1 MQPRSRAEIP
11 QQTVLVARAAF
22 PQGSVAMSARDELG
36 AVFTDEQFAAAFGVR
51 GAPAESPGA
60 LALVT
65 ALQYVENLTDRQA
78 AQMVARAIDWKYAL
92 GLELTDPGFNSS
104 VLSKFRS
111 RLVTHGLEEQVFA
124 TMLTVLVDK
133 DLVRAGGRQRT
144 DSTHVIS
151 AVRDLNRL
159 ELAGESVRACLEALT
174 VAAPSWLASVIDVA
188 EWSHRYGPRVD
199 SWRLPATAGKRDRLA
214 TVYGTDVVALLRA
227 VFTPTAPV
235 WLQELPAVQTLRLV
249 LVQNY
254 YITTDGRG
262 REVIRRREADTDG
275 LPPARS
281 RITSPYDTDARW
293 AAKGEDLFWNGF
305 KVHLSE
311 TCDEDAEPDA
321 PADQGEQTPDNPA
334 RLPAPN
340 LITNVATTTAT
351 TPDVKA
357 TTPIHHQLHDHHVL
371 PAEHYLDSGYPSA
384 DTITTAS
391 QTFGV
396 TLVTPALLDQSAQAR
411 AGTGF
416 DKTAFTI
423 DFDTRQVTCP
433 QGSSS
438 ANWSPTNQRGTDVIV
453 VKFATDTCR
462 TCPVRSQCTTAKRGG
477 RQLTFYPR
485 DLHHALA
492 QTRTQQSTKDWQHKY
507 KLRAGVEG
515 TIHQAITITGIR
527 HARYRGI
534 AKTHLQHVFSA
545 IALNLIRL
553 HAWWTGNPLQHS
565 RTSRLERLHL
575 ALAA

>member
-1 MQPRSRAEIP
+1 MQPRSRVEIP
-11 QQTVLVARAAF
+11 TQTVLVARAAF

-36 AVFTDEQFAAAFGVR
+36 EAFRDEQFAAAFGMR

-92 GLELTDPGFNSS
+92 GLELTDAGFDPS
-104 VLSKFRS
+104 VLSKFRT
-111 RLVTHGLEEQVFA
+111 RLVACGLEEQLFA

-133 DLVRAGGRQRT
+133 GLVRAGGKQRT

-174 VAAPSWLASVIDVA
+174 VAAPSWLAQVIDVA
-188 EWSHRYGPRVD
+188 EWAHRYGPRVD
-199 SWRLPATAGKRDRLA
+199 SWRLPASAAKRERLA
-214 TVYGTDVVALLRA
+214 TVYGADAVALLRA
-227 VFTPTAPV
+227 VFAATAPA
-235 WLQELPAVQTLRLV
+235 WLRELPAVQTLRIV

-254 YITTDGRG
+254 HLTTDGRG
-262 REVIRRREADTDG
+262 REVVRRREADTDG

-293 AAKGEDLFWNGF
+293 AAKGDDLFWNGF

-311 TCDEDAEPDA
+311 TCDDDDDPHPRAGRDEHAEPDGRPA
-321 PADQGEQTPDNPA
+321 PT
-334 RLPAPN
+334 PN
-340 LITNVATTTAT
+340 LITNVATCPST

-357 TTPIHHQLHDHHVL
+357 TTPIHHQLHDHRVL
-371 PAEHYLDSGYPSA
+371 PGEHYLDSGYPSA
-384 DTITTAS
+384 DTITIAA

-396 TLVTPALLDQSAQAR
+396 TLVTPALLDQSPQAR

-416 DKTAFTI
+416 DKTTFAV

-433 QGSSS
+433 QGNSS
-438 ANWSPTNQRGTDVIV
+438 ANWSPTTQRGTEVIV

-462 TCPVRSQCTTAKRGG
+462 TCPVRAQCTTAKRGG

-492 QTRTQQSTKDWQHKY
+492 TAREQQSTDSWQDKY

-515 TIHQAITITGIR
+515 TIHQATTITGIR
-527 HARYRGI
+527 HARYRGL

-553 HAWWTGNPLQHS
+553 HAWWTGNPLQHR
-565 RTSRLERLHL
+565 RTSRLERLNL

>member
-1 MQPRSRAEIP
+1 M
-11 QQTVLVARAAF
+11 
-22 PQGSVAMSARDELG
+22 
-36 AVFTDEQFAAAFGVR
+36 
-51 GAPAESPGA
+51 
-60 LALVT
+60 
-65 ALQYVENLTDRQA
+65 ENLTDRQA
-78 AQMVARAIDWKYAL
+78 AQMLARAIDWKYAL
-92 GLELTDPGFNSS
+92 SLELTDPGFDPS
-104 VLSKFRS
+104 VLSKFRT
-111 RLVTHGLEEQVFA
+111 RLVEHGLEEQVFV

-133 DLVRAGGRQRT
+133 GLVGAGGKQRT
-144 DSTHVIS
+144 DSTQVIS

-174 VAAPSWLASVIDVA
+174 VAAPHWLATVIDVA
-188 EWSHRYGPRVD
+188 EWAHRYGPRVD
-199 SWRLPATAGKRDRLA
+199 GWRLPTSAAKRDRLA
-214 TVYGTDVVALLRA
+214 TVYGADAVALLRA
-227 VFTPTAPV
+227 IVAPSAPV
-235 WLQELPAVQTLRLV
+235 WLRELPAVQTLRIM

-254 YITTDGRG
+254 HITTDRRG

-275 LPPARS
+275 LPPARV

-293 AAKGEDLFWNGF
+293 AAKGDDLFWNGF

-311 TCDEDAEPDA
+311 TCDDDDDHETTGQDEQAEPVDRQ
-321 PADQGEQTPDNPA
+321 PAT
-334 RLPAPN
+334 PN
-340 LITNVATTTAT
+340 LITNVATTAST

-357 TTPIHHQLHDHHVL
+357 TTGIHHQLHDHQVL
-371 PAEHYLDSGYPSA
+371 PGEHYLDSGYPSA
-384 DTITTAS
+384 DTITTAA

-396 TLVTPALLDQSAQAR
+396 TLVTPALLDQSPQAR
-411 AGTGF
+411 AGSGF

-438 ANWSPTNQRGTDVIV
+438 ANWSPTRQRGVDVIV

-462 TCPVRSQCTTAKRGG
+462 TCPVRAQCTTARRGG

-485 DLHHALA
+485 DLHHALTQA
-492 QTRTQQSTKDWQHKY
+492 RTQQSAKDWQDKY

-527 HARYRGI
+527 HARYRGLT
-534 AKTHLQHVFSA
+534 KTHLQHVFSA

-553 HAWWTGNPLQHS
+553 HAWWTGNPLQHG
-565 RTSRLERLHL
+565 RTSRLERLNL

>member
-1 MQPRSRAEIP
+1 
-11 QQTVLVARAAF
+11 
-22 PQGSVAMSARDELG
+22 MSARDELG
-36 AVFTDEQFAAAFGVR
+36 EAFGDEQFAAAFGTR

-65 ALQYVENLTDRQA
+65 ALQYAENLTDRQA

-92 GLELTDPGFNSS
+92 ALELTDPGFDSS
-104 VLSKFRS
+104 VLSKFRA
-111 RLVTHGLEEQVFA
+111 RLVEHGLEEQVLSM
-124 TMLTVLVDK
+124 MLAVLVDK
-133 DLVRAGGRQRT
+133 GLVGAGGKQRT

-174 VAAPSWLASVIDVA
+174 VAAPQWLATVIDVA
-188 EWSHRYGPRVD
+188 EWAHRYGPRVD

-214 TVYGTDVVALLRA
+214 TVYGSDAVALLRA
-227 VFTPTAPV
+227 VFAPSAPA
-235 WLQELPAVQTLRLV
+235 WLRELPAVQVLRVV

-254 YITTDGRG
+254 YVFTDGRG

-293 AAKGEDLFWNGF
+293 AAKGEDLFWNGY
-305 KVHLSE
+305 KVHLTE
-311 TCDEDAEPDA
+311 TCDDEPAEP
-321 PADQGEQTPDNPA
+321 ADRGTLGEPDDQHQPT
-334 RLPAPN
+334 PN
-340 LITNVATTTAT
+340 LITNVATTTST

-357 TTPIHHQLHDHHVL
+357 TTPIHHQLHRRHLL
-371 PAEHYLDSGYPSA
+371 PGEHYLDSGYPSA

-433 QGSSS
+433 QGNTS

-462 TCPVRSQCTTAKRGG
+462 ACPVQAQCTTAKRGG

-485 DLHHALA
+485 DLHHALTQA
-492 QTRTQQSTKDWQHKY
+492 RTQQSTKDWQHKY
-507 KLRAGVEG
+507 KLRAGIEG
-515 TIHQAITITGIR
+515 TIYQAITITGIR

-553 HAWWTGNPLQHS
+553 HAWWTGDPLQHG
-565 RTSRLERLHL
+565 RTSHLERLNL

>member
-1 MQPRSRAEIP
+1 
-11 QQTVLVARAAF
+11 LV
-22 PQGSVAMSARDELG
+22 
-36 AVFTDEQFAAAFGVR
+36 
-51 GAPAESPGA
+51 
-60 LALVT
+60 
-65 ALQYVENLTDRQA
+65 
-78 AQMVARAIDWKYAL
+78 
-92 GLELTDPGFNSS
+92 
-104 VLSKFRS
+104 
-111 RLVTHGLEEQVFA
+111 H
-124 TMLTVLVDK
+124 
-133 DLVRAGGRQRT
+133 AGGKQRT

-159 ELAGESVRACLEALT
+159 ELAGESVRACLQALT
-174 VAAPSWLASVIDVA
+174 VAAPSWLAQVVDMA
-188 EWSHRYGPRVD
+188 EWAHRYGPRVD
-199 SWRLPATAGKRDRLA
+199 GWRLPASAAKRDRLA
-214 TVYGTDVVALLRA
+214 KVYGADAVALLRA
-227 VFTPTAPV
+227 IFAPSAPQ
-235 WLQELPAVQTLRLV
+235 WLRELPAVHTLRLV
-249 LVQNY
+249 LIHNY

-262 REVIRRREADTDG
+262 REVIRRREADTHG

-311 TCDEDAEPDA
+311 TCDEDGEPDA
-321 PADQGEQTPDNPA
+321 PTDQVEQTPDEPA
-334 RLPAPN
+334 QPPTPN
-340 LITNVATTTAT
+340 LITNVATTVAT

-357 TTPIHHQLHDHHVL
+357 TTPIHHQLYEHHVL

-396 TLVTPALLDQSAQAR
+396 TLVTPALLDQSTQAR

-433 QGSSS
+433 QGNTS

-462 TCPVRSQCTTAKRGG
+462 TCPVRAQCTTAKRGG

-485 DLHHALA
+485 DLHHALTQA
-492 QTRTQQSTKDWQHKY
+492 RTRQATKDWEDKY

-515 TIHQAITITGIR
+515 TIHQAVTITGIR
-527 HARYRGI
+527 HTRYRGLT
-534 AKTHLQHVFSA
+534 KTHLQHVFSA

-553 HAWWTGNPLQHS
+553 HAWWTGNPLQHG

-575 ALAA
+575 TLAA